1 MEREELNQLVE
12 QARGGDSAAITSLVK
27 AYHRQVKDRIRNAGV
42 PEEDQ
47 KNAEI
52 HSFSSAFAHISNL
65 PKGGDFDSFLDGY
78 VTKEI
83 QKYMAAS
90 EQSISDILSATDD
103 DMSFG
108 PFGSSPSGPDSPV
121 KTSAPQPQPTVEEE
135 PEPVRPT
142 RTAAPTV
149 TEEEDEEEE
158 EEEKPRRLFGS
169 KKKKKVVEEEDED
182 EDDEEEDEDEKPRV
196 LFHRHKKQDDDEDD
210 EDEDEEEEKPRRSA
224 RKKKVVEEDE
234 DDEDDDE
241 DYEEGGGIPGWLL
254 GVLIGILAVV
264 ALALVLYIFVP
275 KVYDSTF
282 GRIPFLPSADVK
294 ETATPTAT
302 PTATIETTPTPTV
315 EATETP
321 DASADATAT
330 ASSSSETTATATPA
344 ATATASTTTTGSAIG
359 KVTVNVNGLNIRS
372 SASTAGS
379 KVGTATNGQSYDVYS
394 TTSSGGYTWYQIGNN
409 QWIADNGSWVT
420 YKAN

>member
-12 QARGGDSAAITSLVK
+12 QAGGGNSAAITSLVK
-27 AYHRQVKDRIRNAGV
+27 AYHHQVKDKIRSAGV

-65 PKGGDFDSFLDGY
+65 PQGGDFNSFLDGY

-83 QKYMAAS
+83 QKYMVAS
-90 EQSISDILSATDD
+90 EQSISDILSGTDD
-103 DMSFG
+103 DLSFG
-108 PFGSSPSGPDSPV
+108 PFGSSPSSPDSPV
-121 KTSAPQPQPTVEEE
+121 KISAPQPQQPVEEQ
-135 PEPVRPT
+135 PEPVKPAKVSR
-142 RTAAPTV
+142 PTV
-149 TEEEDEEEE
+149 TEEDEDDEEE

-169 KKKKKVVEEEDED
+169 KKKKVVEEEDED
-182 EDDEEEDEDEKPRV
+182 DEEDEDEDEKPRG

-210 EDEDEEEEKPRRSA
+210 EDEEEEEEKPRRSA
-224 RKKKVVEEDE
+224 RRKKVVEEDE
-234 DDEDDDE
+234 DDDDE

-275 KVYDSTF
+275 KAYNGTF
-282 GRIPFLPSADVK
+282 GKIPFLPSAQVQ
-294 ETATPTAT
+294 ETAEPSSTPTA
-302 PTATIETTPTPTV
+302 AIETTPTPTV
-315 EATETP
+315 EATATP
-321 DASADATAT
+321 DASADASASASSDAAATPTAT
-330 ASSSSETTATATPA
+330 AAP
-344 ATATASTTTTGSAIG
+344 TATASTSSTGSVIG
-359 KVTVNVNGLNIRS
+359 RVTVNVNGLNIRS
-372 SASTAGS
+372 SASTAGNA
-379 KVGTATNGQSYDVYS
+379 VGSATNGQTYDVYS
-394 TTSSGGYTWYQIGNN
+394 TTSAGGYTWYQIGNN

>member
-12 QARGGDSAAITSLVK
+12 QARSGNSAAITSLVK
-27 AYHRQVKDRIRNAGV
+27 AYHHQVKDKIRSAGV

-65 PKGGDFDSFLDGY
+65 PQGGDFNSFLDGY

-83 QKYMAAS
+83 QKYMVAS
-90 EQSISDILSATDD
+90 EQSISDILSGTDD
-103 DMSFG
+103 DLSFG
-108 PFGSSPSGPDSPV
+108 PFGSSPSSPDSPV
-121 KTSAPQPQPTVEEE
+121 KISAPQPQQPVEEQ
-135 PEPVRPT
+135 PEPVKPAKVSR
-142 RTAAPTV
+142 PTV
-149 TEEEDEEEE
+149 TEEDEDDEEE

-169 KKKKKVVEEEDED
+169 KKKKVVEEEDED
-182 EDDEEEDEDEKPRV
+182 DEEDEDEDEKPRG

-210 EDEDEEEEKPRRSA
+210 EDEEEEEEKPRRSA
-224 RKKKVVEEDE
+224 RRKKVVEEDE
-234 DDEDDDE
+234 DDDDE

-254 GVLIGILAVV
+254 GVLIGILTVV

-282 GRIPFLPSADVK
+282 GRIPFLPSADVQ
-294 ETATPTAT
+294 ETATPSA
-302 PTATIETTPTPTV
+302 TPTPTV
-315 EATETP
+315 EATATP
-321 DASADATAT
+321 DASADASAT
-330 ASSSSETTATATPA
+330 ASSSSETTATAT

-359 KVTVNVNGLNIRS
+359 RATVNVSGLNIRS
-372 SASTAGS
+372 SASTGGS
-379 KVGTATNGQSYDVYS
+379 VVGTATSGQTYDVYS
-394 TTSSGGYTWYQIGNN
+394 STTSGGYTWYQIGNN

>member
-12 QARGGDSAAITSLVK
+12 QARSGNSAAITSLVK
-27 AYHRQVKDRIRNAGV
+27 AYHHQVKDKIRSAGV

-65 PKGGDFDSFLDGY
+65 PQGGDFNSFLDGY

-83 QKYMAAS
+83 QKYMVAS
-90 EQSISDILSATDD
+90 EQSISDILSGTDD
-103 DMSFG
+103 DLSFG
-108 PFGSSPSGPDSPV
+108 PFGSSPSSPDSPV
-121 KTSAPQPQPTVEEE
+121 KISAPQPQQPVEEQ
-135 PEPVRPT
+135 PEPVKPAKVSR
-142 RTAAPTV
+142 PTV
-149 TEEEDEEEE
+149 TEEDEDDEEE

-169 KKKKKVVEEEDED
+169 KKKKVVEEEDED
-182 EDDEEEDEDEKPRV
+182 DEEDEDEDEKPRG

-210 EDEDEEEEKPRRSA
+210 EDEEEEEEKPRRSA
-224 RKKKVVEEDE
+224 RRKKVVEEDE
-234 DDEDDDE
+234 DDDDE

-282 GRIPFLPSADVK
+282 GRIPFLPSADVQ
-294 ETATPTAT
+294 ETATPSAT

-315 EATETP
+315 EATATP
-321 DASADATAT
+321 DASADASVT
-330 ASSSSETTATATPA
+330 ASSSSETTATAT

-359 KVTVNVNGLNIRS
+359 RATVNVSGLNIRS
-372 SASTAGS
+372 SASTGGS
-379 KVGTATNGQSYDVYS
+379 VVGTATSGQTYDVYS
-394 TTSSGGYTWYQIGNN
+394 STTSGGYTWYQIGNN

>member
-12 QARGGDSAAITSLVK
+12 QARSGNSAAITSLVK
-27 AYHRQVKDRIRNAGV
+27 AYHHQVKDKIRSAGV

-65 PKGGDFDSFLDGY
+65 PQGGDFNSFLDGY

-83 QKYMAAS
+83 QKYMVAS
-90 EQSISDILSATDD
+90 EQSISDILSGTDD
-103 DMSFG
+103 DLSFG
-108 PFGSSPSGPDSPV
+108 PFGSSPSSPDSPV
-121 KTSAPQPQPTVEEE
+121 KISAPQPQQPVEEQ
-135 PEPVRPT
+135 PEPVKPAKVSR
-142 RTAAPTV
+142 PTV
-149 TEEEDEEEE
+149 TEEDEDDEEE

-169 KKKKKVVEEEDED
+169 KKKKVVEEEDED
-182 EDDEEEDEDEKPRV
+182 DEEDEDEDEKPRG
-196 LFHRHKKQDDDEDD
+196 LFHRHKKQDDNEDD
-210 EDEDEEEEKPRRSA
+210 EDEEEEEEKPRRSA
-224 RKKKVVEEDE
+224 RRKKVVEEDE
-234 DDEDDDE
+234 DDDDE

-282 GRIPFLPSADVK
+282 GRIPFLPSADVQ
-294 ETATPTAT
+294 ETATPSAT

-315 EATETP
+315 EATATP
-321 DASADATAT
+321 DASADASAT
-330 ASSSSETTATATPA
+330 ASSSSETTATAT

-359 KVTVNVNGLNIRS
+359 RATVNVSGLNIRS
-372 SASTAGS
+372 SASTGGS
-379 KVGTATNGQSYDVYS
+379 VVGTATSGQTYDVYS
-394 TTSSGGYTWYQIGNN
+394 STTSGGYTWYQIGNN

>member
-12 QARGGDSAAITSLVK
+12 QARSGNSAAITSLVK
-27 AYHRQVKDRIRNAGV
+27 AYHHQVKDKIRSAGV

-65 PKGGDFDSFLDGY
+65 PQGGDFNSFLDGY

-83 QKYMAAS
+83 QKYMVAS
-90 EQSISDILSATDD
+90 EQSISDILSGTDD
-103 DMSFG
+103 DLSFG
-108 PFGSSPSGPDSPV
+108 PFGSSPSSPDSPV
-121 KTSAPQPQPTVEEE
+121 KISAPQLQQPVEEQ
-135 PEPVRPT
+135 PEPVKPAKVSR
-142 RTAAPTV
+142 PTV
-149 TEEEDEEEE
+149 TEEDEDDEEE

-182 EDDEEEDEDEKPRV
+182 DEEDEDEDEKPRG
-196 LFHRHKKQDDDEDD
+196 LFHRHRKQDDDEDD
-210 EDEDEEEEKPRRSA
+210 EDEEEEEEKPRRSA
-224 RKKKVVEEDE
+224 RRKKVVEEDE
-234 DDEDDDE
+234 DDDDE

-282 GRIPFLPSADVK
+282 GRIPFLPSADVQ
-294 ETATPTAT
+294 ETATPSAT

-315 EATETP
+315 EATATP
-321 DASADATAT
+321 DASADASAT
-330 ASSSSETTATATPA
+330 ASSSSETTATAT

-359 KVTVNVNGLNIRS
+359 RATVNVSGLNIRS
-372 SASTAGS
+372 SASTGGS
-379 KVGTATNGQSYDVYS
+379 VVGTATSGQTYDVYS
-394 TTSSGGYTWYQIGNN
+394 STTSGGYTWYQIGNN

>member
-12 QARGGDSAAITSLVK
+12 QARSGNSAAITSLVK
-27 AYHRQVKDRIRNAGV
+27 AYHHQVKDKIRSAGV

-65 PKGGDFDSFLDGY
+65 PQGGDFNSFLDGY

-83 QKYMAAS
+83 QKYMVAS
-90 EQSISDILSATDD
+90 EQSISDILSGTDD
-103 DMSFG
+103 DLSFG
-108 PFGSSPSGPDSPV
+108 PFGSSPSSPDSPV
-121 KTSAPQPQPTVEEE
+121 KISAPQPQQPVEEQ
-135 PEPVRPT
+135 PEPVKPAKVSR
-142 RTAAPTV
+142 PTV
-149 TEEEDEEEE
+149 TEEDEDDEEE

-169 KKKKKVVEEEDED
+169 KKKKVVEEEDED
-182 EDDEEEDEDEKPRV
+182 DEEDEDEDEKPRG

-210 EDEDEEEEKPRRSA
+210 EDEEEEEEKPRRSA
-224 RKKKVVEEDE
+224 GRKKVVEEDE
-234 DDEDDDE
+234 DDDDE

-282 GRIPFLPSADVK
+282 GRIPFLPSADVQ
-294 ETATPTAT
+294 ETATPSAT

-315 EATETP
+315 EATATP
-321 DASADATAT
+321 DASADASAT
-330 ASSSSETTATATPA
+330 ASSSSETTATAT

-359 KVTVNVNGLNIRS
+359 RATVNVSGLNIRS
-372 SASTAGS
+372 SASTGGS
-379 KVGTATNGQSYDVYS
+379 VVGTATSGQTYDVYS
-394 TTSSGGYTWYQIGNN
+394 STTSGGYTWYQIGNN

>member
-12 QARGGDSAAITSLVK
+12 QARSGNSAAITSLVK
-27 AYHRQVKDRIRNAGV
+27 AYHHQVKDKIRSAGV

-65 PKGGDFDSFLDGY
+65 PQGGDFNSFLDGY

-83 QKYMAAS
+83 QKYMVAS
-90 EQSISDILSATDD
+90 EQSISDILSGTDD
-103 DMSFG
+103 DLSFG
-108 PFGSSPSGPDSPV
+108 PFGSSPSSPDSPV
-121 KTSAPQPQPTVEEE
+121 KISAPQPQQPVEEQ
-135 PEPVRPT
+135 PEPVKPAKVSR
-142 RTAAPTV
+142 PTV
-149 TEEEDEEEE
+149 TEEDEDDEEE

-169 KKKKKVVEEEDED
+169 KKKKVVEEEDED
-182 EDDEEEDEDEKPRV
+182 DEEDEDEDEKPRG

-210 EDEDEEEEKPRRSA
+210 EDEEEEEEKPRRSA
-224 RKKKVVEEDE
+224 RRKKVVEEDE
-234 DDEDDDE
+234 DDDDE

-282 GRIPFLPSADVK
+282 GRIPFLPSADVQ
-294 ETATPTAT
+294 ETATPSAT

-315 EATETP
+315 EATATP
-321 DASADATAT
+321 DASADASAT
-330 ASSSSETTATATPA
+330 ASSSSETTATAT

-359 KVTVNVNGLNIRS
+359 RATVNVSGLNIRS
-372 SASTAGS
+372 SASTGGS
-379 KVGTATNGQSYDVYS
+379 VVGTATSGQTYDVYS
-394 TTSSGGYTWYQIGNN
+394 STTSGGYTWYQIGNN

>member
-12 QARGGDSAAITSLVK
+12 QARSGNSAAITPLVK
-27 AYHRQVKDRIRNAGV
+27 AYHHQVQDKIRSEGV

-65 PKGGDFDSFLDGY
+65 PQGGDFNSFLDGY

-83 QKYMAAS
+83 QKYMVAS
-90 EQSISDILSATDD
+90 EQSISDILSGTDD
-103 DMSFG
+103 DLSFG
-108 PFGSSPSGPDSPV
+108 PFGSSPSSPDSPV
-121 KTSAPQPQPTVEEE
+121 KISAPQLQQPVEEQ
-135 PEPVRPT
+135 PEPVKPAKVSR
-142 RTAAPTV
+142 PTV
-149 TEEEDEEEE
+149 TEEDEDDEEE

-169 KKKKKVVEEEDED
+169 KKKKVVEEEDED
-182 EDDEEEDEDEKPRV
+182 DEEDEDEDEKPRG
-196 LFHRHKKQDDDEDD
+196 LFHRHRKQDDDEDD
-210 EDEDEEEEKPRRSA
+210 EDEEEEEEKPRRSA
-224 RKKKVVEEDE
+224 RRKKVVEEDE
-234 DDEDDDE
+234 DDDDE

-282 GRIPFLPSADVK
+282 GRIPFLPSADVQ
-294 ETATPTAT
+294 ETATPSAT

-315 EATETP
+315 EATATP
-321 DASADATAT
+321 DASADASAT
-330 ASSSSETTATATPA
+330 ASSSSETTATAT

-359 KVTVNVNGLNIRS
+359 RATVNVSGLNIRS
-372 SASTAGS
+372 SASTGGS
-379 KVGTATNGQSYDVYS
+379 VVGTATSGQTYDVYS
-394 TTSSGGYTWYQIGNN
+394 STTSGGYTWYQIGNN

>member
-12 QARGGDSAAITSLVK
+12 QARSGNSAAITSLVK
-27 AYHRQVKDRIRNAGV
+27 AYHHQVKDKIRSAGV

-65 PKGGDFDSFLDGY
+65 PQGGDFNSFLDGY

-83 QKYMAAS
+83 QKYMVAS
-90 EQSISDILSATDD
+90 EQSISDILSGTDD
-103 DMSFG
+103 DLSFG
-108 PFGSSPSGPDSPV
+108 PFGSSPSSPDSPV
-121 KTSAPQPQPTVEEE
+121 KISAPQPQQLVEEQ
-135 PEPVRPT
+135 PEPVKPAKVSR
-142 RTAAPTV
+142 PTV
-149 TEEEDEEEE
+149 TEEDEDDEEE

-169 KKKKKVVEEEDED
+169 KKKKVVEEEDED
-182 EDDEEEDEDEKPRV
+182 DEEDEDEDEKPRG

-210 EDEDEEEEKPRRSA
+210 EDEEEEEEKPRRSA
-224 RKKKVVEEDE
+224 RRKKVVEEDE
-234 DDEDDDE
+234 DDDDE

-275 KVYDSTF
+275 KAYNGTF
-282 GRIPFLPSADVK
+282 GKIPFLPSAQVQETVK
-294 ETATPTAT
+294 PSSTPTA
-302 PTATIETTPTPTV
+302 AIETTQTPTV
-315 EATETP
+315 EATATP
-321 DASADATAT
+321 DASADASAS
-330 ASSSSETTATATPA
+330 ASSDAAATP
-344 ATATASTTTTGSAIG
+344 TATASTSSTGSVIG
-359 KVTVNVNGLNIRS
+359 RVTVNVNGLNIRS
-372 SASTAGS
+372 SASTAGNA
-379 KVGTATNGQSYDVYS
+379 VGAATNGQTYDVYS
-394 TTSSGGYTWYQIGNN
+394 TTSAGGYTWYQIGNN

>member
-12 QARGGDSAAITSLVK
+12 QARSGNSAAITSLVK
-27 AYHRQVKDRIRNAGV
+27 AYHHQVKDKIRSAGV

-65 PKGGDFDSFLDGY
+65 PQGGDFNSFLDGY

-83 QKYMAAS
+83 QKYMVAS
-90 EQSISDILSATDD
+90 EQSISDILSGTDD
-103 DMSFG
+103 DLSFG
-108 PFGSSPSGPDSPV
+108 PFGSSPSSPDSPV
-121 KTSAPQPQPTVEEE
+121 KISAPQPQQPVEEQ
-135 PEPVRPT
+135 PEPVKPAKVSR
-142 RTAAPTV
+142 PTV
-149 TEEEDEEEE
+149 TEEDEDDEEE

-169 KKKKKVVEEEDED
+169 KKKKVVEEEDED
-182 EDDEEEDEDEKPRV
+182 DEEDEDEDEKPRG

-210 EDEDEEEEKPRRSA
+210 EEEEEEEEKPRRSA
-224 RKKKVVEEDE
+224 RRKKVVEEDE
-234 DDEDDDE
+234 DDDDE

-275 KVYDSTF
+275 KAYNGTF
-282 GRIPFLPSADVK
+282 GKIPFLPSAQVQ
-294 ETATPTAT
+294 ETAKPSSTPTA
-302 PTATIETTPTPTV
+302 AIETTPTPTV
-315 EATETP
+315 EATATP
-321 DASADATAT
+321 DASADASASASSDAAATPTAT
-330 ASSSSETTATATPA
+330 AAP
-344 ATATASTTTTGSAIG
+344 TATASTSSTGSVIG
-359 KVTVNVNGLNIRS
+359 RVTVNVNGLNIRS
-372 SASTAGS
+372 SASTAGNA
-379 KVGTATNGQSYDVYS
+379 VGAATNGQTYDVYS
-394 TTSSGGYTWYQIGNN
+394 TTSAGGYTWYQIGNN

>member
-12 QARGGDSAAITSLVK
+12 QARSGNSAAITSLVK
-27 AYHRQVKDRIRNAGV
+27 AYHHQVKDKIRSAGV

-65 PKGGDFDSFLDGY
+65 PQGGDFNSFLDGY

-83 QKYMAAS
+83 QKYMVAS
-90 EQSISDILSATDD
+90 EQSISDILSGTDD
-103 DMSFG
+103 DLSFG
-108 PFGSSPSGPDSPV
+108 PFGSSPSSPDSPV
-121 KTSAPQPQPTVEEE
+121 KISAPQPQQLVEEQ
-135 PEPVRPT
+135 PEPVKPAKVSR
-142 RTAAPTV
+142 PTV
-149 TEEEDEEEE
+149 TEEDEDDEEE

-169 KKKKKVVEEEDED
+169 KKKKVVEEEDED
-182 EDDEEEDEDEKPRV
+182 DEEDEDEDEKPRG

-210 EDEDEEEEKPRRSA
+210 EDEEEEEEKPRRSA
-224 RKKKVVEEDE
+224 RRKKVVEEDE
-234 DDEDDDE
+234 DDDDE

-282 GRIPFLPSADVK
+282 GRIPFLPSADVQ
-294 ETATPTAT
+294 ETATPSAT

-315 EATETP
+315 EATATP
-321 DASADATAT
+321 DASADASVT
-330 ASSSSETTATATPA
+330 ASSSSETTATAT

-359 KVTVNVNGLNIRS
+359 RATVNVSGLNIRS
-372 SASTAGS
+372 SASTGGS
-379 KVGTATNGQSYDVYS
+379 VVGTATSGQTYDVYS
-394 TTSSGGYTWYQIGNN
+394 STTSGGYTWYQIGNN

>member
-12 QARGGDSAAITSLVK
+12 QARSGNSAAITSLVK
-27 AYHRQVKDRIRNAGV
+27 AYHHQVKDKIRSAGV

-65 PKGGDFDSFLDGY
+65 PQGGDFNSFLDGY

-83 QKYMAAS
+83 QKYMVAS
-90 EQSISDILSATDD
+90 EQSISDILSGTDD
-103 DMSFG
+103 DLSFG
-108 PFGSSPSGPDSPV
+108 PFGSSPSSPDSPV
-121 KTSAPQPQPTVEEE
+121 KISAPQPQQPVEEQ
-135 PEPVRPT
+135 PEPVKPAKVSR
-142 RTAAPTV
+142 PTV
-149 TEEEDEEEE
+149 TEEDEDDEEE
-158 EEEKPRRLFGS
+158 EEEKPRRLFGP
-169 KKKKKVVEEEDED
+169 KKKKVVEEEDED
-182 EDDEEEDEDEKPRV
+182 DEEDEDEDEKPRG

-210 EDEDEEEEKPRRSA
+210 EDEEEEEEKPRRSA
-224 RKKKVVEEDE
+224 RRKKVVEEDE
-234 DDEDDDE
+234 DDDDE

-282 GRIPFLPSADVK
+282 GRIPFLPSADVQ
-294 ETATPTAT
+294 ETATPSAT

-315 EATETP
+315 EATATP
-321 DASADATAT
+321 DASADASAT
-330 ASSSSETTATATPA
+330 ASSSSETTATAT

-359 KVTVNVNGLNIRS
+359 RVTVNVSGLNIRS
-372 SASTAGS
+372 SASTGGS
-379 KVGTATNGQSYDVYS
+379 VVGTATSGQTYDVYS
-394 TTSSGGYTWYQIGNN
+394 STTSGGYTWYQIGNN

>member
-12 QARGGDSAAITSLVK
+12 QARSGNSAAITLLVK
-27 AYHRQVKDRIRNAGV
+27 AYHHQVKDKIRSAGV

-65 PKGGDFDSFLDGY
+65 PQGGDFNSFLDGY

-83 QKYMAAS
+83 QKYMVAS
-90 EQSISDILSATDD
+90 EQSISDILSGTDD
-103 DMSFG
+103 DLSFG
-108 PFGSSPSGPDSPV
+108 PFGSSPSSPDSPV
-121 KTSAPQPQPTVEEE
+121 KISAPQPQQPVEEQ
-135 PEPVRPT
+135 PEPVKPAKVSR
-142 RTAAPTV
+142 PTV
-149 TEEEDEEEE
+149 TEEDEDDEEE
-158 EEEKPRRLFGS
+158 EEEKPRRLFGP
-169 KKKKKVVEEEDED
+169 KKKKVVEEEDED
-182 EDDEEEDEDEKPRV
+182 DEEDEDEDEKPRG

-210 EDEDEEEEKPRRSA
+210 EDEEEEEEKPRRSA
-224 RKKKVVEEDE
+224 RRKKVVEEDE
-234 DDEDDDE
+234 DDDDE

-282 GRIPFLPSADVK
+282 GRIPFLPSADVQ
-294 ETATPTAT
+294 ETATPSAT

-315 EATETP
+315 EATATP
-321 DASADATAT
+321 DASADASASASSDAAATPTAT
-330 ASSSSETTATATPA
+330 AAP
-344 ATATASTTTTGSAIG
+344 TATASTSSTGSVIG
-359 KVTVNVNGLNIRS
+359 RVTVNVNGLNIRS
-372 SASTAGS
+372 SASTAGNA
-379 KVGTATNGQSYDVYS
+379 VGAATNGQTYDVYS
-394 TTSSGGYTWYQIGNN
+394 TTSAGGYTWYQIGNN

>member
-12 QARGGDSAAITSLVK
+12 QARSGNSAAITSLVK
-27 AYHRQVKDRIRNAGV
+27 AYHHQVKDKIRSAGV

-65 PKGGDFDSFLDGY
+65 PQGGDFNSFLDGY

-83 QKYMAAS
+83 QKYMVAS
-90 EQSISDILSATDD
+90 EQSISDILSGTDD
-103 DMSFG
+103 DLSFG
-108 PFGSSPSGPDSPV
+108 PFGSSPSSPDSPV
-121 KTSAPQPQPTVEEE
+121 KISGPQPQQPVEEQ
-135 PEPVRPT
+135 PEPVKPAKVSR
-142 RTAAPTV
+142 PTV
-149 TEEEDEEEE
+149 TEEDEDD
-158 EEEKPRRLFGS
+158 EEEKPRRLFGP
-169 KKKKKVVEEEDED
+169 KKKKVIEEED
-182 EDDEEEDEDEKPRV
+182 EDDEEDEDEDEKPRG

-210 EDEDEEEEKPRRSA
+210 EDEEEEEEKPRRSA
-224 RKKKVVEEDE
+224 RRKKVVEEDE
-234 DDEDDDE
+234 DDDDE

-282 GRIPFLPSADVK
+282 GRIPFLPSADVQ
-294 ETATPTAT
+294 ETAAPSAT

-315 EATETP
+315 EATATP
-321 DASADATAT
+321 DASADASAT
-330 ASSSSETTATATPA
+330 ASSSSETTATAT

-359 KVTVNVNGLNIRS
+359 RATVNVSGLNIRS
-372 SASTAGS
+372 SASTGGS
-379 KVGTATNGQSYDVYS
+379 VVGTATSGQTYDVYS
-394 TTSSGGYTWYQIGNN
+394 STTSGGYTWYQIGNN

>member
-12 QARGGDSAAITSLVK
+12 QARSGNSAAITSLVK
-27 AYHRQVKDRIRNAGV
+27 AYHHQVKDKIRSAGV

-65 PKGGDFDSFLDGY
+65 PQGGDFNSFLDGY

-83 QKYMAAS
+83 QKYMVAS
-90 EQSISDILSATDD
+90 EQSISDILSGTDD
-103 DMSFG
+103 DLSFG
-108 PFGSSPSGPDSPV
+108 PFGSSPSSPESPV
-121 KTSAPQPQPTVEEE
+121 KISAPQPQQPVEEQ
-135 PEPVRPT
+135 PEPVKPAKVSR
-142 RTAAPTV
+142 PTV
-149 TEEEDEEEE
+149 TEEDEDDEEE
-158 EEEKPRRLFGS
+158 EEEKPRRLFGP
-169 KKKKKVVEEEDED
+169 KKKKVIEEED
-182 EDDEEEDEDEKPRV
+182 EDDEEDEDEDEKPRG

-210 EDEDEEEEKPRRSA
+210 EDEEEEEEKPRRSA
-224 RKKKVVEEDE
+224 RRKKVVEEDE
-234 DDEDDDE
+234 DDDDE

-282 GRIPFLPSADVK
+282 GRIPFLPSADVQ
-294 ETATPTAT
+294 ETATPSAT

-315 EATETP
+315 EATATP
-321 DASADATAT
+321 DASADASAT
-330 ASSSSETTATATPA
+330 ASSSSETTATAT

-359 KVTVNVNGLNIRS
+359 RATVNVSGLNIRS
-372 SASTAGS
+372 SASTGGS
-379 KVGTATNGQSYDVYS
+379 VVGTATSGQTYDVYS
-394 TTSSGGYTWYQIGNN
+394 STTSGGYTWYQIGNN

>member
-12 QARGGDSAAITSLVK
+12 QARSGNSAAITSLVK
-27 AYHRQVKDRIRNAGV
+27 AYHHQVKDKIRSAGV

-65 PKGGDFDSFLDGY
+65 PQGGDFNSFLDGY

-83 QKYMAAS
+83 QKYMVAS
-90 EQSISDILSATDD
+90 EQSISDILSGTDD
-103 DMSFG
+103 DLSFG
-108 PFGSSPSGPDSPV
+108 PFGSSPSSPDSPV
-121 KTSAPQPQPTVEEE
+121 KISGPQPQQPVEEQ
-135 PEPVRPT
+135 PEPVKPAKVSR
-142 RTAAPTV
+142 PTV
-149 TEEEDEEEE
+149 TEEYEDD
-158 EEEKPRRLFGS
+158 EEEKPRRLFGP
-169 KKKKKVVEEEDED
+169 KKKKVIEEED
-182 EDDEEEDEDEKPRV
+182 EDDEEDEDEDEKPRG

-210 EDEDEEEEKPRRSA
+210 EDEEEEEEKPRRSA
-224 RKKKVVEEDE
+224 RRKKVVEEDE
-234 DDEDDDE
+234 DDDDE

-282 GRIPFLPSADVK
+282 GRIPFLPSADVQ
-294 ETATPTAT
+294 ETAAPSAT

-315 EATETP
+315 EATATP
-321 DASADATAT
+321 DASADASAT
-330 ASSSSETTATATPA
+330 ASSSSETTATAT

-359 KVTVNVNGLNIRS
+359 RATVNVSGLNIRS
-372 SASTAGS
+372 SASTGGS
-379 KVGTATNGQSYDVYS
+379 VVGTATSGQTYDVYS
-394 TTSSGGYTWYQIGNN
+394 STTSGGYTWYQIGNN

>member
-12 QARGGDSAAITSLVK
+12 QARGGNSAAITSLVK
-27 AYHRQVKDRIRNAGV
+27 AYHHQVKDKIRSAGV

-65 PKGGDFDSFLDGY
+65 PQGGDFNSFLDGY

-83 QKYMAAS
+83 QKYMVAS
-90 EQSISDILSATDD
+90 EQSISDILSGTDD
-103 DMSFG
+103 DLSFG
-108 PFGSSPSGPDSPV
+108 PFGSSPSSPDSPV
-121 KTSAPQPQPTVEEE
+121 KISAPQPQQPVEEQ
-135 PEPVRPT
+135 PEPVKPAKVSR
-142 RTAAPTV
+142 PTV
-149 TEEEDEEEE
+149 TEEDEDDEEE

-169 KKKKKVVEEEDED
+169 KKKKVVEEEDED
-182 EDDEEEDEDEKPRV
+182 DEEDEDEDEDEKPRG

-210 EDEDEEEEKPRRSA
+210 EDEEEEEEKPRRSA
-224 RKKKVVEEDE
+224 GRKKVVEEDE
-234 DDEDDDE
+234 DDDDE

-282 GRIPFLPSADVK
+282 GRIPFLPSADVQ
-294 ETATPTAT
+294 ETATPSAT

-315 EATETP
+315 EATATP
-321 DASADATAT
+321 DASADASAT
-330 ASSSSETTATATPA
+330 ASSSSETTATAT

-359 KVTVNVNGLNIRS
+359 RATVNVSGLNIRS
-372 SASTAGS
+372 SASTGGS
-379 KVGTATNGQSYDVYS
+379 VVGTATSGQTYDVYS
-394 TTSSGGYTWYQIGNN
+394 STTSGGYTWYQIGNN

>member
-12 QARGGDSAAITSLVK
+12 QARSGNSAAITSLVK
-27 AYHRQVKDRIRNAGV
+27 AYHHQVKDKIRSAGV

-65 PKGGDFDSFLDGY
+65 PQGGDFNSFLDGY

-83 QKYMAAS
+83 QKYMVAS
-90 EQSISDILSATDD
+90 EQSISDILSGTDD
-103 DMSFG
+103 DLSFG
-108 PFGSSPSGPDSPV
+108 PFGSSPSSPDSPV
-121 KTSAPQPQPTVEEE
+121 KISAPQPQQPVEEQ
-135 PEPVRPT
+135 PEPVKPAKVSR
-142 RTAAPTV
+142 PTV
-149 TEEEDEEEE
+149 TEEDEDDEEE
-158 EEEKPRRLFGS
+158 EEEKPRRLFGP
-169 KKKKKVVEEEDED
+169 KKKKVIEEED
-182 EDDEEEDEDEKPRV
+182 EDDEEDEDEDEKPRG

-210 EDEDEEEEKPRRSA
+210 EDEEEEEEKPRRSA
-224 RKKKVVEEDE
+224 RRKKVVEEDE
-234 DDEDDDE
+234 DDDDE

-282 GRIPFLPSADVK
+282 GRIPFLPSADVQ
-294 ETATPTAT
+294 ETATPSAT

-315 EATETP
+315 EATATP
-321 DASADATAT
+321 DASADASAT
-330 ASSSSETTATATPA
+330 ASSSSETTATAT

-359 KVTVNVNGLNIRS
+359 RATVNVSGLNIRS
-372 SASTAGS
+372 SASTGGS
-379 KVGTATNGQSYDVYS
+379 VVGTATSGQTYDVYS
-394 TTSSGGYTWYQIGNN
+394 STTSGGYTWYQIGNN

>member
-12 QARGGDSAAITSLVK
+12 QARSGNSAAITSLVK
-27 AYHRQVKDRIRNAGV
+27 AYHHQVKDKIRSAGV

-65 PKGGDFDSFLDGY
+65 PQGGDFNSFLDGY

-83 QKYMAAS
+83 QKYMVAS
-90 EQSISDILSATDD
+90 EQSISDILSGTDD
-103 DMSFG
+103 DLSFG
-108 PFGSSPSGPDSPV
+108 PFGSSPSSPDSPV
-121 KTSAPQPQPTVEEE
+121 KVSAPQPQQLVEEQ
-135 PEPVRPT
+135 PEPVKPAKVSR
-142 RTAAPTV
+142 PTV
-149 TEEEDEEEE
+149 TEEDEDDEEE

-169 KKKKKVVEEEDED
+169 KKKKVVEEEDED
-182 EDDEEEDEDEKPRV
+182 DEEDEDEDEKPRG

-210 EDEDEEEEKPRRSA
+210 EDEEEEEEKPRRSA
-224 RKKKVVEEDE
+224 RRKKVVEEDE
-234 DDEDDDE
+234 DDDDE
-241 DYEEGGGIPGWLL
+241 DYEESGGIPGWLL

-275 KVYDSTF
+275 KAYNGTF
-282 GRIPFLPSADVK
+282 GKIPFLPSADVQ
-294 ETATPTAT
+294 ETATPSAT
-302 PTATIETTPTPTV
+302 PTATIETTPTV
-315 EATETP
+315 EATATP
-321 DASADATAT
+321 DASADASAT
-330 ASSSSETTATATPA
+330 ASSSSETTATAT

-359 KVTVNVNGLNIRS
+359 RATVNVSGLNIRS
-372 SASTAGS
+372 SASTGGS
-379 KVGTATNGQSYDVYS
+379 VVGTATSGQTYDVYS
-394 TTSSGGYTWYQIGNN
+394 STTSGGYTWYQIGNN

>member
-12 QARGGDSAAITSLVK
+12 QARSGNSAAITSLVK
-27 AYHRQVKDRIRNAGV
+27 AYHHQVKDKIRSAGV

-65 PKGGDFDSFLDGY
+65 PQGGDFNSFLDGY

-83 QKYMAAS
+83 QKYMVAS
-90 EQSISDILSATDD
+90 EQSISDILSGTDD
-103 DMSFG
+103 DLSFG
-108 PFGSSPSGPDSPV
+108 PFGSSPSSPDSPV
-121 KTSAPQPQPTVEEE
+121 KISAPQPQQPVEEQ
-135 PEPVRPT
+135 PEPVKPAKVSR
-142 RTAAPTV
+142 PTV
-149 TEEEDEEEE
+149 TEEDEDDEEE

-169 KKKKKVVEEEDED
+169 KKKKVVEEEDED
-182 EDDEEEDEDEKPRV
+182 DEEDEDEDEKPRG
-196 LFHRHKKQDDDEDD
+196 LFHRHRKQDDDEDD
-210 EDEDEEEEKPRRSA
+210 EDEEEEEENPRRSA
-224 RKKKVVEEDE
+224 RRKKVVEEDE
-234 DDEDDDE
+234 DDDDE

-282 GRIPFLPSADVK
+282 GRIPFLPSADVQ
-294 ETATPTAT
+294 ETATPSAT

-315 EATETP
+315 EATATP
-321 DASADATAT
+321 DASADASAT
-330 ASSSSETTATATPA
+330 ASSSSETTATAT

-359 KVTVNVNGLNIRS
+359 RATVNVSGLNIRS
-372 SASTAGS
+372 SASTGGS
-379 KVGTATNGQSYDVYS
+379 VVGTATSGQTYDVYS
-394 TTSSGGYTWYQIGNN
+394 STTSGGYTWYQIGNN

>member
-12 QARGGDSAAITSLVK
+12 QARSGNSAAITSLVK
-27 AYHRQVKDRIRNAGV
+27 AYHHQVKDKIRSAGV

-65 PKGGDFDSFLDGY
+65 PQGGDFNSFLDGY

-83 QKYMAAS
+83 QKYMVAS
-90 EQSISDILSATDD
+90 EQSISDILSGTDD
-103 DMSFG
+103 DLSFG
-108 PFGSSPSGPDSPV
+108 PFGSSPSSPDSPV
-121 KTSAPQPQPTVEEE
+121 KISAPQLQQPVEEQ
-135 PEPVRPT
+135 PEPVKPAKVSR
-142 RTAAPTV
+142 PTV
-149 TEEEDEEEE
+149 TEEDEDDEEE

-169 KKKKKVVEEEDED
+169 KKKKVVEEEDED
-182 EDDEEEDEDEKPRV
+182 DEEDEDEDEKPRG
-196 LFHRHKKQDDDEDD
+196 LFHRHRKQDDDEDD
-210 EDEDEEEEKPRRSA
+210 EDEEEEEEKPRRSA
-224 RKKKVVEEDE
+224 RRKKVVEEDE
-234 DDEDDDE
+234 DDDDE

-282 GRIPFLPSADVK
+282 GRIPFLPSADVQ
-294 ETATPTAT
+294 ETATPSAT

-315 EATETP
+315 EATATP
-321 DASADATAT
+321 DASADASAT
-330 ASSSSETTATATPA
+330 ASSSSETTATAT

-359 KVTVNVNGLNIRS
+359 RATVNVSGLNIRS
-372 SASTAGS
+372 SASTGGS
-379 KVGTATNGQSYDVYS
+379 VVGTATSGQTYDVYS
-394 TTSSGGYTWYQIGNN
+394 STTSGGYTWYQIGNN

>member
-12 QARGGDSAAITSLVK
+12 QARSGNSAAITSLVK
-27 AYHRQVKDRIRNAGV
+27 AYHHQVKDKIRSAGV

-65 PKGGDFDSFLDGY
+65 PQGGDFNSFLDGY

-83 QKYMAAS
+83 QKYMVAS
-90 EQSISDILSATDD
+90 EQSISDILSGTDD
-103 DMSFG
+103 DLSFG
-108 PFGSSPSGPDSPV
+108 PFGSSPSSPDSPV
-121 KTSAPQPQPTVEEE
+121 KISAPQPQQPVEEQ
-135 PEPVRPT
+135 PEPVKPAKVSR
-142 RTAAPTV
+142 PTV
-149 TEEEDEEEE
+149 TEEDEDDEEE

-169 KKKKKVVEEEDED
+169 KKKKVVEEEDED
-182 EDDEEEDEDEKPRV
+182 DEEDEDEDEKPRG

-210 EDEDEEEEKPRRSA
+210 EDEEEEEEKPRRSA
-224 RKKKVVEEDE
+224 RRKKVVEEDE
-234 DDEDDDE
+234 DDDDE

-254 GVLIGILAVV
+254 GVLIGILTVV

-282 GRIPFLPSADVK
+282 GRIPFLPSADVQ
-294 ETATPTAT
+294 ETATPSAT

-315 EATETP
+315 EATATP
-321 DASADATAT
+321 DASADASAT
-330 ASSSSETTATATPA
+330 ASSSSETTATAT

-359 KVTVNVNGLNIRS
+359 RATVNVSGLNIRS
-372 SASTAGS
+372 SASTGGS
-379 KVGTATNGQSYDVYS
+379 VVGTATSGQTYDVYS
-394 TTSSGGYTWYQIGNN
+394 STTSGGYTWYQIGNN

>member
-12 QARGGDSAAITSLVK
+12 QARSGNSAAITSLVK
-27 AYHRQVKDRIRNAGV
+27 AYHHQVKDKIRSAGV

-65 PKGGDFDSFLDGY
+65 PQGGDFNSFLDGY

-83 QKYMAAS
+83 QKYMVAS
-90 EQSISDILSATDD
+90 EQSISDILSGTDD
-103 DMSFG
+103 DLSFG
-108 PFGSSPSGPDSPV
+108 PFGSSPSSPDSPV
-121 KTSAPQPQPTVEEE
+121 KISAPQLQQPVEEQ
-135 PEPVRPT
+135 PEPVKPAKVSR
-142 RTAAPTV
+142 PTV
-149 TEEEDEEEE
+149 TEEDEDDEEE

-169 KKKKKVVEEEDED
+169 KKKKVVEEEDED
-182 EDDEEEDEDEKPRV
+182 DEEDEDEDEKPRG
-196 LFHRHKKQDDDEDD
+196 LFHRHRKQDDDEDD
-210 EDEDEEEEKPRRSA
+210 EDEEEEEENPRRSA
-224 RKKKVVEEDE
+224 RRKKVVEEDE
-234 DDEDDDE
+234 DDDDE

-282 GRIPFLPSADVK
+282 GRIPFLPSADVQ
-294 ETATPTAT
+294 ETATPSAT

-315 EATETP
+315 EATATP
-321 DASADATAT
+321 DASADASAT
-330 ASSSSETTATATPA
+330 ASSSSETTATAT

-359 KVTVNVNGLNIRS
+359 RATVNVSGLNIRS
-372 SASTAGS
+372 SASTGGS
-379 KVGTATNGQSYDVYS
+379 VVGTATSGQTYDVYS
-394 TTSSGGYTWYQIGNN
+394 STTSGGYTWYQIGNN